1 MLPVTKRMMS
11 IYAMSVKTLLQLLLS
26 PLRLSIKMLLMG
38 ELEVIP
44 GDINQVDVWV
54 SDNFGIAVGNR
65 IP

>member
-1 MLPVTKRMMS
+1 
-11 IYAMSVKTLLQLLLS
+11 
-26 PLRLSIKMLLMG
+26 MLLMG